1 MGSNANLNLIL
12 PIGNQNFIFTNFC
25 NNSGLNALATAMK
38 NFLTLS
44 TLLFCTLVFGQLK
57 GDISLEWS
65 EKTPVAIGEAK
76 FITPQFNP
84 KNFQLDSYKRQ
95 IFFCLNIKT
104 NAAIDENAF
113 EISNVVF
120 ETVTSNQ
127 LGDLS
132 VSALPNQINTKVT
145 NAQAR
150 GESFAQLSLSPII
163 KDGSGF
169 KRIKSFSY
177 ALKPSTLL
185 RRLATNPEY
194 TQISNSVLSSGN
206 WFRFYV
212 TKSGVYK
219 LSKGFLSSL
228 GAPVDGVDPRKIK
241 IYGNGGRMLPLKNGD
256 YYPIDLAENA
266 IEVVG
271 ENDGVFNDSD
281 YVLFYAEGVD
291 QWNSE
296 SQTSNNLYDS
306 KSYYYVNVEG
316 NDGKRISDM
325 IQPSA
330 AADVTVTKFDNYQY
344 YEKDLVNITRLG
356 RRWFGEQFD
365 FTDEQTFDFN
375 IPNVDTSSPVGLYI
389 FAAAISTIGTSM
401 TVESNNALAG
411 TISFSAI
418 GSSTKADSSILNTN
432 IPAAENIS
440 IKIKYNNNGVPDS
453 KGFLDYIQLKSKKNL
468 IGYNKQF
475 PFQYDAAATGNQ
487 IGEYQISN
495 ASNITKVWDITDI
508 YNVKQAV
515 NNGQSIFSFK
525 SSFGTPKKYI
535 AVDANDYYI
544 PSVDSRPRVA
554 NQNIKGTIF
563 NNDQGQFQD
572 IDYIIITPNFL
583 KSQAEALANFHRTDS
598 QLNTKV
604 VTLESIYQ
612 EFASG
617 KQDLAAIRN
626 FIRYVY
632 FNASADD
639 KRVKYV
645 NLFGDAS
652 YDFKNR
658 ISISA
663 NIVPIYHALNSF
675 TVEPSSFACD
685 DFFGLMD
692 DNEGNLDT
700 SYPVKVGLIDI
711 AVGRMIANNATQAAE
726 LVNKVIEYRDIKSY
740 GNWRNNIVIVGDDAD
755 KDSDSSLQTRI
766 NNMADQIVA
775 QKPFLNYEKVLLD
788 SYVQETSAGGS
799 RYPKARKDFFD
810 FFEKGALMVNYLGH
824 GGEDGLSQERIWEKS
839 DGQNLANRYRYPL
852 FITITCEFSRFDNP
866 FRPTAGEYAY
876 WNPKGGAISMITT
889 VREIFQSTGE
899 NFNDILSE
907 YLFSYGSD
915 QYVSMAEALRLAK
928 NDFGARTDI
937 VFYLG
942 DPALK
947 LAIPSQRINLTKVND
962 VPLNGPNAIDD
973 FKSLAYVKLSG
984 EITDENNQLLNQY
997 NGELTV
1003 NIFDKTI
1010 VRTTL
1015 NNDGNSTP
1023 INFNTLGETIF
1034 RGNATVNNGQFEFG
1048 FVVPRD
1054 ISIPLGNGKISFYA
1068 KQGVLNTDKTGYN
1081 KTIKIGGI
1089 NPNAATDNTAP
1100 TVKLYMNDQTF
1111 VSGGI
1116 TNQSPL
1122 FLAFLDDENGINT
1135 ASGIGHDIV
1144 AILDGDETNP
1154 YKLNDYYE
1162 TVLDNY
1168 KSGKVKFPFRN
1179 LKTGLHTILFK
1190 AWDVY
1195 NNLVT
1200 AEIQFIVVGDES
1212 ITLSNVLNYPNPFT
1226 SYTEFWFNH
1235 NKPMEPLEVQVQVLT
1250 VTGKI
1255 VWTKN
1260 QTITTDGTLS
1270 RSITWDGRDD
1280 FGDRIGKGVYI
1291 YKLTVKSLLSNSKT
1305 EKHEKLVIL

>member
-1 MGSNANLNLIL
+1 
-12 PIGNQNFIFTNFC
+12 
-25 NNSGLNALATAMK
+25 MK
-38 NFLTLS
+38 KLLTLY
-44 TLLFCTLVFGQLK
+44 TILLSSVIFGQLK
-57 GDISLEWS
+57 GDVSLQWS
-65 EKTPVAIGEAK
+65 EKTAVNIGETK

-84 KNFQLDSYKRQ
+84 KNFQLDTYKGQ
-95 IFFCLNIKT
+95 VFFCLGIKT
-104 NAAIDENAF
+104 NALIDEEAV
-113 EISNVVF
+113 ELSNVVF
-120 ETVTSNQ
+120 ENITSDQ

-132 VSALPNQINTKVT
+132 VAALTNQINAKIN
-145 NAQAR
+145 NANAR
-150 GESFAQLSLSPII
+150 GVLSAQLSLNPII

-169 KRIKSFSY
+169 KRLKSFSY
-177 ALKPSTLL
+177 QLKALTAAK
-185 RRLATNPEY
+185 RLTANSEY
-194 TQISNSVLSSGN
+194 TPVSNSVLSSGN
-206 WFRFYV
+206 WYRFYI

-219 LSKGFLSSL
+219 LTKDFLRSL
-228 GAPVDGVDPRKIK
+228 GANVEGVDPKKIK

-271 ENDGVFNDSD
+271 EDDGVFNDSD
-281 YVLFYAEGVD
+281 YVLFYGEGVD
-291 QWNSE
+291 QWNPE
-296 SQTSNNLYDS
+296 NQTTNNLYDS
-306 KSYYYVNVEG
+306 KSYYYVHVEG
-316 NDGKRISDM
+316 NDGKRITNM
-325 IQPSA
+325 TQPNA
-330 AADVTVTKFDNYQY
+330 PADVTITQFDSYQY
-344 YEKDLVNITRLG
+344 YEKDLVNIARLG

-365 FTDEQTFDFN
+365 FTEEQSFDFRL
-375 IPNVDTSSPVGLYI
+375 PNVVTANPVNLYVY
-389 FAAAISTIGTSM
+389 AAAISSTTTSLE
-401 TVESNNALAG
+401 VKANNESVG
-411 TISFSAI
+411 TINFSAI
-418 GSSTKADSSILNTN
+418 GGSSKADWSVLNTN
-432 IPAAENIS
+432 ITASENIR
-440 IKIKYNNNGVPDS
+440 ITLTYNNNGVPDS
-453 KGFLDYIQLKSKKNL
+453 KGFLDYILLKSKRNL
-468 IGYNKQF
+468 IGYNQQF
-475 PFQYDAAATGNQ
+475 AFQYDTPANSSQ

-495 ASNITKVWDITDI
+495 AANIKKVWDITDI

-515 NNGQSIFSFK
+515 NNNQSTFTFK
-525 SSFGTPKKYI
+525 SVLGSDKKFI
-535 AVDANDYYI
+535 AVDANDYYT
-544 PSVDSRPRVA
+544 PSTESRTRVA
-554 NQNIKGTIF
+554 NQNLKGTIF
-563 NNDQGQFQD
+563 KNNQGQFED
-572 IDYIIITPNFL
+572 VDYLIITPNFL
-583 KSQAEALANFHRTDS
+583 KSQAEKLANFHKTDS
-598 QLNTKV
+598 QLNAKV

-612 EFASG
+612 EFSSG
-617 KQDLAAIRN
+617 KQDVAAIRN

-632 FNASADD
+632 LNASADD

-658 ISISA
+658 ISIAA
-663 NIVPIYHALNSF
+663 NIVPIYHALNSYS
-675 TVEPSSFACD
+675 VDPSSFACD

-692 DNEGNLDT
+692 DNEGNLDS
-700 SYPVKVGLIDI
+700 SYPVKTGQIDI
-711 AVGRMIANNATQAAE
+711 AVGRMIANNTTQAAE
-726 LVNKVIEYRDIKSY
+726 LVNKVIEYKDLKSY
-740 GNWRNNIVIVGDDAD
+740 GSWRNNIVVIADDAD
-755 KDSDSSLQTRI
+755 KDSDSSLQGRI
-766 NNMADQIVA
+766 NNMAETIVG

-799 RYPKARKDFFD
+799 RYPKARKDVFD

-839 DGQNLANRYRYPL
+839 DGQNLSNRYRYPL

-866 FRPTAGEYAY
+866 FRPTAGEYVY

-899 NFNDILSE
+899 NFNDVLSE
-907 YLFSYGSD
+907 FLFSYGSD

-947 LAIPSQRINLTKVND
+947 LAIPSPRINLTKVND
-962 VPLNGPNAIDD
+962 VSITGATAVDD
-973 FKSLAYVKLSG
+973 FKSLAYVKLAG
-984 EITDENNQLLNQY
+984 EITDENNQPLNQY
-997 NGELTV
+997 NGELLI
-1003 NIFDKTI
+1003 NIFDKKI

-1015 NNDGNSTP
+1015 NNDGNSPP

-1034 RGNATVNNGQFEFG
+1034 RGNATVSNGQFEFG

-1054 ISIPLGNGKISFYA
+1054 ISIPIGNGKISFYA
-1068 KQGVLNTDKTGYN
+1068 KQNSLNFDKTGYN
-1081 KTIKIGGI
+1081 TSIRIGGI
-1089 NPNAATDNTAP
+1089 NPNAATDNTP
-1100 TVKLYMNDQTF
+1100 PKVKLYMNDESF
-1111 VSGGI
+1111 ISGGI

-1122 FLAFLDDENGINT
+1122 FLAFLEDENGINT

-1162 TVLDNY
+1162 TALDNY
-1168 KSGKVKFPFRN
+1168 KIGKVKFPFRN
-1179 LKTGLHTILFK
+1179 LKPGLHTLLFK

-1200 AEIQFIVVGDES
+1200 SEIQFIVVGDS
-1212 ITLSNVLNYPNPFT
+1212 SLTLSNVLNYPNPFT

-1235 NKPMEPLEVQVQVLT
+1235 NKPLEPLEVQVQVLT

-1260 QTITTDGTLS
+1260 QTITTDGNLA

-1291 YKLTVKSLLSNSKT
+1291 YKLTVKSLLSNSKA
-1305 EKHEKLVIL
+1305 EKYEKLVIL

>member
-1 MGSNANLNLIL
+1 
-12 PIGNQNFIFTNFC
+12 
-25 NNSGLNALATAMK
+25 MK
-38 NFLTLS
+38 KFLTLAI
-44 TLLFCTLVFGQLK
+44 LLFSCLIFGQLK
-57 GDISLEWS
+57 GDISLQWT
-65 EKTPVAIGEAK
+65 EKSAVAIGESK
-76 FITPQFNP
+76 FITPKFNS
-84 KNFQLDSYKRQ
+84 KNFLLDGYKGQ
-95 IFFCLNIKT
+95 VFFSLNIKT
-104 NAAIDENAF
+104 NNYIDESQV
-113 EISNVVF
+113 EISNVVY
-120 ETVTSNQ
+120 ENISQDQ
-127 LGDLS
+127 LGELS
-132 VSALPNQINTKVT
+132 VSALPNQIDVKVN
-145 NAQAR
+145 NANAR
-150 GESFAQLSLSPII
+150 GVLYAHLLLNPII

-169 KRIKSFSY
+169 KRLKSLSY
-177 ALKPSTLL
+177 SLKPSTLQ
-185 RRLATNPEY
+185 RRLSSNPEF

-219 LSKGFLSSL
+219 LSKDFLRSL
-228 GAPVDGVDPRKIK
+228 GVSVDGLDPRKIK
-241 IYGNGGRMLPLKNGD
+241 IYGNGGRMLPLRND
-256 YYPIDLAENA
+256 VYYPADFAENA

-291 QWNSE
+291 QWNQE
-296 SQTSNNLYDS
+296 SQTTNNLYDS

-316 NDGKRISDM
+316 NDGKRITDM
-325 IQPSA
+325 SQPSA
-330 AADVTVTKFDNYQY
+330 AANVSISQFDGYSYHEN
-344 YEKDLVNITRLG
+344 DLVNITRLG

-365 FTDEQTFDFN
+365 FTEEQSFDFN
-375 IPNVDTSSPVGLYI
+375 IPNIVTSAPVNMYI
-389 FAAAISTIGTSM
+389 YAAAISSTTTSM
-401 TVESNNALAG
+401 SVKANNESVGALN
-411 TISFSAI
+411 FSAI
-418 GSSTKADSSILNTN
+418 GGSSKADPATLSTN
-432 IPAAENIS
+432 ITSAENIR
-440 IKIKYNNNGVPDS
+440 ITLNYNNNGVPDS
-453 KGFLDYIQLKSKKNL
+453 KGFLDYILLKSKRNL
-468 IGYNKQF
+468 TGYNKQF
-475 PFQYDAAATGNQ
+475 AFQYDASASGNQ
-487 IGEYQISN
+487 IGEYQIAN
-495 ASNITKVWDITDI
+495 ATNIIKVWDITDI

-515 NNGQSIFSFK
+515 NNNQSTFTFK
-525 SSFGTPKKYI
+525 ANFGSLKKYI
-535 AVDANDYYI
+535 AVDANDYYT
-544 PSVDSRPRVA
+544 PSTDSRTRVA
-554 NQNIKGTIF
+554 NQNLKGTIF
-563 NNDQGQFQD
+563 NDDQGQFKD
-572 IDYIIITPNFL
+572 IDYLIITPNFL
-583 KSQAEALANFHRTDS
+583 KSQADKLAAFHRTDS
-598 QLNTKV
+598 QLNVKV

-617 KQDLAAIRN
+617 KQDVAAIRN
-626 FIRYVY
+626 FIKYVY

-658 ISISA
+658 ISISS

-675 TVEPSSFACD
+675 SVDPSSFASD
-685 DFFGLMD
+685 DFFVFMD
-692 DNEGNLDT
+692 DNEGNLDQ
-700 SYPVKVGLIDI
+700 SYPSKVGEIDI
-711 AVGRMIANNATQAAE
+711 AVGRMIASSTTQAAE
-726 LVNKVIEYRDIKSY
+726 LVNKVIEYKDLKSY
-740 GNWRNNIVIVGDDAD
+740 GSWRNNIVVIADDAD
-755 KDSDSSLQTRI
+755 KSSDSSLQGRI
-766 NNMADQIVA
+766 NNMADTIIT

-799 RYPKARKDFFD
+799 RYPKARKDVFE

-839 DGQNLANRYRYPL
+839 DGQNLSNRYKYPL
-852 FITITCEFSRFDNP
+852 FVTITCEFSRFDNP
-866 FRPTAGEYAY
+866 FRPTAGEYVY

-889 VREIFQSTGE
+889 VREIYQSTGE
-899 NFNDILSE
+899 DFNDTLAK

-928 NDFGARTDI
+928 NDFDYRTDI

-947 LAIPSQRINLTKVND
+947 LAIPTPRINLTKVND
-962 VPLNGPNAIDD
+962 VSISSSTAIDD
-973 FKSLAYVKLSG
+973 FKSLAYVKLAG
-984 EITDENNQLLNQY
+984 EITDENNQPLNQY
-997 NGELTV
+997 NGELLV

-1015 NNDGNSTP
+1015 NNDGNNP
-1023 INFNTLGETIF
+1023 AMNFNTLGETIF
-1034 RGNATVNNGQFEFG
+1034 RGNASVTNGQFEFG

-1068 KQGVLNTDKTGYN
+1068 KQNSLNFDKTGYN
-1081 KTIKIGGI
+1081 TNIKIGGI
-1089 NPNAATDNTAP
+1089 NPNAASDNIAP
-1100 TVKLYMNDQTF
+1100 KVKLYMNDESF

-1122 FLAFLDDENGINT
+1122 FLAFLEDENGINT

-1162 TVLDNY
+1162 TALDNY

-1179 LKTGLHTILFK
+1179 LKTGLHTLLFK

-1200 AEIQFIVVGDES
+1200 AEIQFVVVGDDS
-1212 ITLSNVLNYPNPFT
+1212 LTLSNVLNYPNPFT

-1235 NKPMEPLEVQVQVLT
+1235 NKPLEPLEVQVQVLT

-1260 QTITTDGTLS
+1260 QTITTDGTLA

-1291 YKLTVKSLLSNSKT
+1291 YKLTVKSLLSNSKA
-1305 EKHEKLVIL
+1305 EKYEKLVIL

>member
-1 MGSNANLNLIL
+1 MKKIL
-12 PIGNQNFIFTNFC
+12 TLFT
-25 NNSGLNALATAMK
+25 LLAT
-38 NFLTLS
+38 S
-44 TLLFCTLVFGQLK
+44 LFFGQPK
-57 GDISLEWS
+57 DNITIEWT
-65 EKTPVAIGEAK
+65 EKSPMTIGETK
-76 FITPQFNP
+76 IIIPQFNP
-84 KNFQLDSYKRQ
+84 KNFQFDSYKKQ
-95 IFFCLNIKT
+95 LFFCWSIKT
-104 NAAIDENAF
+104 TSLIDENF
-113 EISNVVF
+113 IELTNIVYENI
-120 ETVTSNQ
+120 TQNQ

-132 VSALPNQINTKVT
+132 IAAIPNEISVKVN
-145 NAQAR
+145 NARAR
-150 GESFAQLSLSPII
+150 SDMYAQLSLNPII
-163 KDGSGF
+163 KDGTGF
-169 KRIKSFSY
+169 KRLKSFSY
-177 ALKPSTLL
+177 SLKNANNQN
-185 RRLATNPEY
+185 RLNTNQNFTP
-194 TQISNSVLSSGN
+194 ISNSVLASGN

-219 LSKGFLSSL
+219 LSKEFLRNIGVS
-228 GAPVDGVDPRKIK
+228 VDGLDPRKIK
-241 IYGNGGRMLPLKNGD
+241 VYGNGGRMLPLKNGD
-256 YYPIDLAENA
+256 DYPADLAENA

-271 ENDGVFNDSD
+271 EDDGIFNDSD

-296 SQTSNNLYDS
+296 SQTTNNLYDS
-306 KSYYYVNVEG
+306 KSYYYVNVDG
-316 NDGKRISDM
+316 NDGKRITDM
-325 IQPSA
+325 LQPSA
-330 AADVTVTKFDNYQY
+330 SAAVTVTEFDSYTYHETDQ
-344 YEKDLVNITRLG
+344 VNIARLG

-365 FTDEQTFDFN
+365 FTEEQSFDFN
-375 IPNVDTSSPVGLYI
+375 IPNIVTTSPINLYI
-389 FAAAISTIGTSM
+389 YAAAISSTTTSM
-401 TVESNNALAG
+401 SVKANNDVAG

-418 GSSTKADSSILNTN
+418 AGSLKADWGTLNTN
-432 IPAAENIS
+432 ISATENTRITLT
-440 IKIKYNNNGVPDS
+440 YNNNGVPDS
-453 KGFLDYIQLKSKKNL
+453 KGFLDYILLKAKRNL
-468 IGYNKQF
+468 VGHNKQF
-475 PFQYDAAATGNQ
+475 AFQYDASATSSQ
-487 IGEYQISN
+487 IGEYQITN
-495 ASNITKVWDITDI
+495 AGNIKKVWDVTDI
-508 YNVKQAV
+508 YNVKQAI
-515 NNGQSIFSFK
+515 NNSQSVFSFK
-525 SSFGTPKKYI
+525 ANFGSLKKYI
-535 AVDANDYYI
+535 AVDANDFYT
-544 PSVDSRPRVA
+544 PSTESRTRVS
-554 NQNIKGTIF
+554 NQNLKGTIF
-563 NNDQGQFQD
+563 NDDQGQFKD

-583 KSQAEALANFHRTDS
+583 KTQAEKLAAFHRTDS

-617 KQDLAAIRN
+617 KQDVAAIRN

-632 FNASADD
+632 LNASAQD

-663 NIVPIYHALNSF
+663 NVVPIYHALNSF
-675 TVEPSSFACD
+675 TVDPSSFACD

-692 DNEGNLDT
+692 DDEGNLDAT
-700 SYPVKVGLIDI
+700 YPVKTGLIDI
-711 AVGRMIANNATQAAE
+711 AVGRMIANNTTQAAE
-726 LVNKVIEYRDIKSY
+726 LVNKVVEYRDLKSY
-740 GNWRNNIVIVGDDAD
+740 GNWRNNIVVVADDAD
-755 KDSDSSLQTRI
+755 KDSDSSLQVRI
-766 NNMADQIVA
+766 NNMADAIIA

-788 SYVQETSAGGS
+788 AYVQETSAGGS

-810 FFEKGALMVNYLGH
+810 YFEKGALIVNYLGH

-866 FRPTAGEYAY
+866 FRPTAGEYAF

-899 NFNDILSE
+899 NFNDVLSE
-907 YLFSYGSD
+907 FLFSYGSD
-915 QYVSMAEALRLAK
+915 QYISMAEALRLAK
-928 NDFGARTDI
+928 NDFGSRTDI

-947 LAIPSQRINLTKVND
+947 LAIPSPRVILTKVND
-962 VPLNGPNAIDD
+962 VPLNGPNTVDD
-973 FKSLAYVKLSG
+973 FKSLAYVKLAG
-984 EITDENNQLLNQY
+984 EITDENNQLLTQY
-997 NGELTV
+997 NGELLV
-1003 NIFDKTI
+1003 NIFDKNI

-1023 INFNTLGETIF
+1023 MNFNTLGETIF
-1034 RGNATVNNGQFEFG
+1034 RGNATVTNGQFEFG

-1054 ISIPLGNGKISFYA
+1054 INIPVGNGKVSFYS
-1068 KQGVLNTDKTGYN
+1068 KQTGQKLDKTGYN
-1081 KTIKIGGI
+1081 TNIKIGGI
-1089 NPNAATDNTAP
+1089 NLNAATDNIAP
-1100 TVKLYMNDQTF
+1100 KVKLYMNDESF
-1111 VSGGI
+1111 ISGGI

-1122 FLAFLDDENGINT
+1122 FLAFLEDENGINT

-1162 TVLDNY
+1162 TALDNY

-1179 LKTGLHTILFK
+1179 LKTGLHTLLFK

-1200 AEIQFIVVGDES
+1200 AEIQFVVVGDDS
-1212 ITLSNVLNYPNPFT
+1212 LTLSNVLNYPNPFT

-1235 NKPMEPLEVQVQVLT
+1235 NKPLEPLEVQVQVLT
-1250 VTGKI
+1250 ITGKI

-1260 QTITTDGTLS
+1260 QTITTDGTLA

-1291 YKLTVKSLLSNSKT
+1291 YKLTVKSLLSNSKA
-1305 EKHEKLVIL
+1305 EKYEKLVIL